1 MNLIPLFLAI
11 IMLVLFIKD
20 GFIVPVRLKKQ
31 GKLPPSR
38 QLALVLVEIAF
49 LSFFLVLFARIK

>member
-1 MNLIPLFLAI
+1 MKLIPLFLAI

-49 LSFFLVLFARIK
+49 LSFFLVLFARSR